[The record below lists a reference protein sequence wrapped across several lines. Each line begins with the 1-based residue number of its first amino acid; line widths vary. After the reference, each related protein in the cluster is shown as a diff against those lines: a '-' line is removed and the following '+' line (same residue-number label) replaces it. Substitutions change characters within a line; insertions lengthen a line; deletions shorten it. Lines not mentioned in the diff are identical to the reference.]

1 VSLFSSDLKW
11 EVFYISCY
19 SDQTTMFCF
28 IRDLL
33 QAIFKAVTFNRKNL
47 IFALLML
54 RKQNE
59 ILKRQIDSRKER
71 LQILSAD
78 CWSFAMIA
86 AVSKPTISLLQIF
99 KPETVLA
106 WQRRLISRNWT
117 FSRTEPGRKPV
128 SAETKNLILK
138 IKNENIFGR
147 KVISE
152 YVDYDNRFRPHQG
165 IECIPSGRKSAGD
178 GTILKLP
185 ILSGLHQY

>member
-1 VSLFSSDLKW
+1 
-11 EVFYISCY
+11 
-19 SDQTTMFCF
+19 MFHF
-28 IRDLL
+28 IRNLL
-33 QAIFKAVTFNRKNL
+33 VAFFTVAAVRRKNL
-47 IFALLML
+47 IFTLLML

-59 ILKRQIDSRKER
+59 ILKRQISTRNER
-71 LQILSAD
+71 IQISNSDRWSLAMILSICD
-78 CWSFAMIA
+78 A
-86 AVSKPTISLLQIF
+86 ARSHLQIF

-106 WQRRLISRNWT
+106 WQRKLIAQRWT
-117 FSRTEPGRKPV
+117 YTKSKPGRKPV
-128 SAETKNLILK
+128 KLEIKNLILK